1 MVTKGE
7 GGDKL
12 GVWDEQIHITIQKI
26 NNKVLLY
33 SVGNYIQY
41 LAITYTGKES
51 EKYIHLNHFVIHLKV
66 TQYCKS
72 TILQ

>member
-7 GGDKL
+7 GGYKL

-51 EKYIHLNHFVIHLKV
+51 EKYIYIYTSESLCHTHETN
-66 TQYCKS
+66 
-72 TILQ
+72 TIL